1 MATLICDGQP
11 LQLHFDA
18 FIERLPTTGTVK
30 LEELIHDPIIQIDGN
45 IQLRDVYKSFEIG
58 CVYGFC
64 RRSGDLG
71 RSLFRQHESAVGI
84 VLGERTRRGFG
95 PRPFS

>member
-45 IQLRDVYKSFEIG
+45 IQLQIF
-58 CVYGFC
+58 
-64 RRSGDLG
+64 
-71 RSLFRQHESAVGI
+71 
-84 VLGERTRRGFG
+84 
-95 PRPFS
+95 